1 VEIETPAGQITM
13 GETRARDV
21 GLPIYPGATATQSGG
36 GIEFTSMENERVGL
50 TEVHLVSGD
59 PLEKVDAWYR
69 ERLGP
74 DFQHE
79 GPGTK
84 PGSIH
89 LRGAKV
95 RDEDIAFVSD
105 RDDLVRVVA
114 LKRRGAGVEI
124 ALVRI
129 GGRETQEACA
139 ARTYPG
145 NNKGARS
152 APQGLSGRSLHSRCV
167 AASGVPRGWSGPNA
181 VPLARFA
188 RAAFLDARGHCCW
201 PCDR

>member
-1 VEIETPAGQITM
+1 MSTPPTPAAPSGQTPGKKSNLLWWVLGLAGLAVLVICVSGLLVAHLFVKEIRFRNKTGQVEIETPAGQITM

-129 GGRETQEACA
+129 GGRETQ
-139 ARTYPG
+139 
-145 NNKGARS
+145 
-152 APQGLSGRSLHSRCV
+152 
-167 AASGVPRGWSGPNA
+167 
-181 VPLARFA
+181 
-188 RAAFLDARGHCCW
+188 
-201 PCDR
+201 